1 MGVAPRTHVL
11 TRQGKKN
18 PRVKQDGKRDFI
30 TALEAVS
37 ADGFLF
43 PSYLIGKGYMHS
55 FDWYKHVEAEDKEAR
70 WAVSPKGW
78 TNSKI
83 GYDWLTNIYDP
94 ISKARCLGESCLLI
108 PDGYV
113 SHISYKFLRY
123 CQQNDITVFCLPPHS
138 THLLQPLDIG
148 LFLQL

>member
-1 MGVAPRTHVL
+1 MSLVPARI
-11 TRQGKKN
+11 KN
-18 PRVKQDGKRDFI
+18 PHVKQDGKRDFI

-94 ISKARCLGESCLLI
+94 ISKARCLGESCRYRTVTFRISAISSSAIASRTTSLYFAFLHIQHTSCNLLML
-108 PDGYV
+108 G
-113 SHISYKFLRY
+113 
-123 CQQNDITVFCLPPHS
+123 CFCNYSL
-138 THLLQPLDIG
+138 TTERL
-148 LFLQL
+148 